1 MGVPEAEPDPNAAPA
16 AGAASAPEGSASA
29 PEAEKDEDPMKAL
42 EDAIK
47 KDAGKK

>member
-1 MGVPEAEPDPNAAPA
+1 MPQMPCVRGPKCAD
-16 AGAASAPEGSASA
+16 AASAPEGSASA
-29 PEAEKDEDPMKAL
+29 PEAEKEEDPTKAL